1 MAAGNVRNIC
11 FMTIYAK
18 SKPSLVKL
26 RVCYD
31 TIEIFYSSQTKHFK
45 TLNLG
50 NNTKR

>member
-1 MAAGNVRNIC
+1 MLYDNISY
-11 FMTIYAK
+11 MQ
-18 SKPSLVKL
+18 SLDPALKN

-31 TIEIFYSSQTKHFK
+31 TIEIFYSSQTKNVK